1 MGSGRRFPWGTVSR
15 PPAVRLPAP
24 SSRALG
30 AGCGQGT
37 DWVKRPPA
45 LTQPDSSRARTL
57 PDISGTSVAFSAAS
71 ELAADKIGSSDL
83 L

>member
-1 MGSGRRFPWGTVSR
+1 MGSGRRFSWGTVSR

-30 AGCGQGT
+30 AGCGQGP
-37 DWVKRPPA
+37 DWLKRPPA